1 MDFKQIVQ
9 QALEVRKQYQNLEIK
24 KYGREWSR
32 EEIAQGFVGDV
43 GDLMKLITAKSG
55 VRDISGVDSKLSHEL
70 SDCLWSI
77 IILSDKYGIDLEKSF
92 LETMNS
98 LNEKIAQN
106 E

>member
-55 VRDISGVDSKLSHEL
+55 VRDISGVDSKLSHKL

-77 IILSDKYGIDLEKSF
+77 IILSNKYGIDLEKSF